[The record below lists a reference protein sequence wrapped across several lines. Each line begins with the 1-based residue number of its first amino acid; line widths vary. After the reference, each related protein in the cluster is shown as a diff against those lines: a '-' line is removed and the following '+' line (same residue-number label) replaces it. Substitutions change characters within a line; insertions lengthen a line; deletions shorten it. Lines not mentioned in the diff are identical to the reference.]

1 MTTVIIIGAG
11 IAGLA
16 CARRLVQSG
25 IKPILLDKG
34 RGVGGRVA
42 TRRTEKA
49 QFDHGAQYLTAQS
62 AEFADLLRALV
73 ESGAVAQW
81 LDGSGLRHMVG
92 IPGMS
97 ALPKALAAGLDIRQN
112 VAVAAVK
119 REVRGWLL
127 QAGDMNY
134 FADRLILTT
143 PPAQAA
149 TLLGSEHPLAASLA
163 SIRMEACLTIMASIA
178 APAPFVSRMALDEA
192 LALIVH
198 DSSKPGRPTG
208 ETVTWVAQA
217 SAAFSA
223 EHLEKSPKVA
233 SEILLPLLCQQ
244 LRVGL
249 DTVMFAQTH
258 RWRFARVQQPLG
270 QPFLRDVDA
279 KLHVGGDWCLG
290 QRVEDAWTSGIAM
303 ADDLLA
309 QL

>member
-1 MTTVIIIGAG
+1 MTAVIIIGAG

-62 AEFADLLRALV
+62 AEFADLLSELV
-73 ESGAVAQW
+73 ASGAVAPW
-81 LDGSGLRHMVG
+81 LDGSGLGHMVG

-119 REVRGWLL
+119 REARGWLL
-127 QAGDMNY
+127 QAGDVNY

-178 APAPFVSRMALDEA
+178 APAPFVSRTALDEA
-192 LALIVH
+192 LALIVQ
-198 DSSKPGRPTG
+198 DSSKPGRPTD
-208 ETVTWVAQA
+208 ETIKWVAQA
-217 SAAFSA
+217 NAAFSA
-223 EHLEKSPKVA
+223 EHLGKSMEIA
-233 SEILLPLLCQQ
+233 TEILLPLLCQQ
-244 LRVGL
+244 LGIGL
-249 DTVMFAQTH
+249 DKIMFAQTH
-258 RWRFARVQQPLG
+258 RWRFARVQEPLG
-270 QPFLRDVDA
+270 EAFLRGSDDT
-279 KLHVGGDWCLG
+279 LHVGGDWCLG
-290 QRVEDAWTSGIAM
+290 RSVEDAWTSGISM

-309 QL
+309 RL